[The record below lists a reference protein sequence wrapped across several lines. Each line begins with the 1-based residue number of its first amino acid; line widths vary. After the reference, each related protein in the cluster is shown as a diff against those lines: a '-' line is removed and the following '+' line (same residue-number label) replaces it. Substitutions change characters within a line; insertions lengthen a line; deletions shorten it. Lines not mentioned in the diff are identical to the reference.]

1 MAETKLIISEA
12 TDTREVLL
20 DPKGMVIGRGANCD
34 IVLFDDTISRLHA
47 RIYQDSFGRWVIEDL
62 GSHNGVYVEGQRI
75 KAQVVFPGQKITI
88 SHFTMSLFV
97 ESDEPT
103 IMRTTAETTIQ
114 VIDKGLEENVLSYKA
129 DQAAILSPALMQHL
143 NEFTD
148 RLLKLSGPS
157 ELYPEACLSLA
168 NILDTLVAIVR
179 LPCDLEPLPKSPDV
193 LACYF
198 GGNTTNSAVLETASL
213 YLSKRVLDAVR
224 SSDTPVMANSDP
236 SAEKRLLLTV
246 VDKSNP
252 HVVFSARVNDLGETI
267 DALYIDIL
275 EIKASKEMFDFV
287 EAVARQINFVQK
299 TLFFNEL
306 QKQEKALREANTQ
319 LKEKDHIKDEYVSR
333 VTHDIKGHL
342 NAIQSCLHVACD
354 KSTGP
359 LNEKQFDYFSRA
371 RRRTSQLSDF
381 VKELLDLTQMR
392 LSGKFETTSF
402 SLQNTLSRTLET
414 VETKAKDKSITL
426 TSNIDSS
433 ISQIVGNQ
441 LSINELIT
449 NLLFNA
455 IKYTPVRLE
464 AKSHDDCVQIDIRD
478 TGIGIPANEL
488 ENVFDEFFRATNAK
502 QSNKDGTGLGLSIAK
517 QIVERHKGVISV
529 QSREG
534 QGTVFTV
541 TLPK

>member
-1 MAETKLIISEA
+1 
-12 TDTREVLL
+12 
-20 DPKGMVIGRGANCD
+20 MVFGRGANCD
-34 IVLFDDTISRLHA
+34 IVLLDDTISRLHA

-62 GSHNGVYVEGQRI
+62 DSHNGVYVEGQRI
-75 KAQVVFPGQKITI
+75 KAQVVLPGQKITI
-88 SHFTMSLFV
+88 SHFTISLSG

-103 IMRTTAETTIQ
+103 ILRTTAETTIQ
-114 VIDKGLEENVLSYKA
+114 VIDKGLEENILSYKA
-129 DQAAILSPALMQHL
+129 DQAAILSPDLMQNL
-143 NEFTD
+143 NELTG

-157 ELYPEACLSLA
+157 ELYSEACLFLA

-193 LACYF
+193 LACYL
-198 GGNTTNSAVLETASL
+198 GGNTNDSAVLEKDSL

-236 SAEKRLLLTV
+236 SPDKRLVLTV

-252 HVVFSARVNDLGETI
+252 HVVFSARVNDLGGTV
-267 DALYIDIL
+267 DVLYIDIL
-275 EIKASKEMFDFV
+275 ENKTPKEMFDFV
-287 EAVARQINFVQK
+287 EAVAREINFVQK
-299 TLFFNEL
+299 NLFFNEL

-354 KSTGP
+354 KSAGP
-359 LNEKQFDYFSRA
+359 LNEKQSDYFSRA
-371 RRRTSQLSDF
+371 RRRTAQLSDF
-381 VKELLDLTQMR
+381 VKDLLDLTQMR

-402 SLQNTLSRTLET
+402 SLQLTLFRALET
-414 VETKAKDKSITL
+414 VERKAKDKSITL

-441 LSINELIT
+441 FSINELIT

-455 IKYTPVRLE
+455 IKKKPWRLC
-464 AKSHDDCVQIDIRD
+464 SDRY
-478 TGIGIPANEL
+478 L
-488 ENVFDEFFRATNAK
+488 
-502 QSNKDGTGLGLSIAK
+502 
-517 QIVERHKGVISV
+517 
-529 QSREG
+529 
-534 QGTVFTV
+534 
-541 TLPK
+541 